1 MKRVLTA
8 SLMHESNSFNPI
20 LTGANEEQYVFVVD
34 DFGSGDTVTR
44 VTVETGLVSKTDTE
58 ILSGLAEGDV
68 VVVKGQSYLS
78 DGAMV
83 RVVTGQDSVLNET
96 EGSDDVPA
104 AADGEG

>member
-1 MKRVLTA
+1 MTLHEMAREYRSNTDVYKR
-8 SLMHESNSFNPI
+8 
-20 LTGANEEQYVFVVD
+20 QVD

-58 ILSGLAEGDV
+58 ILFGLAEGDV

-83 RVVTGQDSVLNET
+83 RVVTVEDSVLNET